1 VSLSVIGYSEDGKP
15 IYGELPPP
23 PKLKRC
29 VVRNL
34 GRVEQIL
41 ACAERLLDRHDSLV
55 PPTLQGAAKNA

>member
-1 VSLSVIGYSEDGKP
+1 MSQAVIGYTEDGKP

-41 ACAERLLDRHDSLV
+41 ACAERLLDRHDPPA
-55 PPTLQGAAKNA
+55 PPTPQGAAKNA